1 VKANPRINNFIQD
14 ILFLDEDKG
23 EIVVSL
29 RDLVLNIA
37 PNAEEEIRYGG
48 LVFVSNNRLFCGIF
62 VRKNHTSVEFDRGA
76 QMQDLDNFL
85 EGSGKYRRHL
95 KIYKR
100 EDIKNKKVAYYVK
113 QSFKLVEERRQKL

>member
-1 VKANPRINNFIQD
+1 MKANPRINNFIQD